1 MAPTPTETPTPT
13 STSVS
18 IASLSPSGA
27 QKSYI
32 VEAADTLAT
41 IAEQFETTLEAL
53 IAANGL
59 TAPYVIYVG
68 QELMIPGGGAV
79 LPSPTKHAAA
89 PSPTAVPTPTYTP
102 IATGSSDSPVPAG
115 QSFTMA
121 NGWRV
126 TVLSFDS
133 DAWPEVQAEN
143 RYNDPSLPGQ
153 HMVMIRLRVEY
164 VREEYEPSAMHEAL
178 FTLTGS
184 SGIVFTTYGRLSSCG
199 VIPEPLIYVE
209 GYLGSTD
216 EGNICLQIPDEES
229 NLKLICDVISSG
241 YHPLGRAYFAVQ

>member
-1 MAPTPTETPTPT
+1 
-13 STSVS
+13 
-18 IASLSPSGA
+18 
-27 QKSYI
+27 
-32 VEAADTLAT
+32 
-41 IAEQFETTLEAL
+41 
-53 IAANGL
+53 
-59 TAPYVIYVG
+59 
-68 QELMIPGGGAV
+68 
-79 LPSPTKHAAA
+79 
-89 PSPTAVPTPTYTP
+89 
-102 IATGSSDSPVPAG
+102 
-115 QSFTMA
+115 
-121 NGWRV
+121 
-126 TVLSFDS
+126 
-133 DAWPEVQAEN
+133 
-143 RYNDPSLPGQ
+143 
-153 HMVMIRLRVEY
+153 MVMIRLRVEY